1 MRSFNVR
8 SPYKQV
14 IKSVRFQQ
22 PSYLARTA
30 WKASALKSSFV
41 RVVTNAISL
50 ECKQL
55 CRTSPSSSLLRT
67 ASVHKLL
74 EFKWDAVL
82 EELKTKAPTLLAILQ
97 AAGNRTASTVKWPAV
112 VMAAAFSS
120 WLWLRTYA
128 FAISR
133 DFITAILVFTLAV
146 AVSAIRLVHFGTIDR
161 ISEMLSNSLWKS
173 TPLEHVESN
182 TLHYTIFFLLYGVLH
197 LCKHFI
203 QFTLSSS
210 FSVYGSISKSAVSVH
225 IQVEYSPF
233 FHQMCLIH
241 GKTNNIVLINW

>member
-1 MRSFNVR
+1 VSLQATPLAQLPMATPTSHLKVLHFKGNKVVRSFNVR

-67 ASVHKLL
+67 A
-74 EFKWDAVL
+74 
-82 EELKTKAPTLLAILQ
+82 
-97 AAGNRTASTVKWPAV
+97 
-112 VMAAAFSS
+112 
-120 WLWLRTYA
+120 
-128 FAISR
+128 
-133 DFITAILVFTLAV
+133 
-146 AVSAIRLVHFGTIDR
+146 
-161 ISEMLSNSLWKS
+161 
-173 TPLEHVESN
+173 
-182 TLHYTIFFLLYGVLH
+182 FLLYGVLH